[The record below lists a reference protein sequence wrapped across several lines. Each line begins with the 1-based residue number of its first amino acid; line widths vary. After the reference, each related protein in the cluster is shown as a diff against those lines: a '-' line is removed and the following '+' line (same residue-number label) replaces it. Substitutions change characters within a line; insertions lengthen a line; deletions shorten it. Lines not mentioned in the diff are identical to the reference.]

1 VGLFRSTDFRRAMKL
16 VICWSVKEI
25 LPVKMIISY
34 IFSDFATEPQSTH
47 CYTHNLFTASFYLF
61 LGRGGDLVLY
71 L

>member
-34 IFSDFATEPQSTH
+34 IFSDFATEPSV
-47 CYTHNLFTASFYLF
+47 SS
-61 LGRGGDLVLY
+61 LY
-71 L
+71 SSGMLELSNIKAPQYYNRTYVRF